1 MIMLIWKLGYLS
13 FESFTNFLPDGWKCA
28 VCSNV
33 ELGHGVLCEVGA
45 KTRDADGNRSVLWQS
60 KLAEWID
67 PDISEHDFRLPMYHF
82 HPFPAAVISMTLT
95 KKKTVACTDPSDPT
109 SKSCGIIGFQ
119 DSGVVGWFRR
129 IRLRCWCRSSSHRP
143 SFRDMSSPTTRSRW
157 FGSRS
162 LRGIADMT
170 CWVISCH
177 RITVCNCHTM
187 YRLM

>member
-1 MIMLIWKLGYLS
+1 M
-13 FESFTNFLPDGWKCA
+13 CA

-67 PDISEHDFRLPMYHF
+67 PDISEHHFRLPMYHF

-119 DSGVVGWFRR
+119 DSGVISGVIPTNPPEVLMPLIIPSTLFSGYVIPYNQIPLVWKPEPQRD
-129 IRLRCWCRSSSHRP
+129 CRHDVLSN
-143 SFRDMSSPTTRSRW
+143 FMSSNHC
-157 FGSRS
+157 
-162 LRGIADMT
+162 M
-170 CWVISCH
+170 
-177 RITVCNCHTM
+177 
-187 YRLM
+187 